1 MKIIQIGP
9 YPLSPDCIHGGVE
22 ASVYGLVNEL
32 VSERVSELVSE
43 RVSELVSE
51 RVSELVSERL
61 ANSASAQPSTLNA
74 KQHVVDV
81 FDLPRI
87 GEKDWVERFGN
98 LTVHRYANPGTH
110 NKDAVLRLK
119 EMVRDI
125 IAVHPDVCHI
135 HGTGAISKE
144 LYFALQ
150 SQGLPMMLTVHGI
163 LREEKK
169 QALLRKP
176 SFKALFQYIVQSC
189 DERTLLNAAPN
200 IIVDTA
206 YVEDKL
212 RSYGLRHV
220 PNMYVIPQ
228 GIDETFYSISCNP
241 KSNLILCVGAIAP
254 RKGHIYTVE
263 MFNLLRKRG
272 INARLRI
279 IGSLADSAYY
289 ALLQQKITDSPYK
302 ADITLE
308 VNLPREDLLKAYAD
322 AKLFVLHSREE
333 SQGIVFAEAMATGLP
348 VVATRVGG
356 IPYVVAD
363 QKSGLLCPYGDVEAM
378 ADMVERLMTDDALW
392 MQYSAVAQKMAKDF
406 NWTYIVNRIIRLYNE

>member
-32 VSERVSELVSE
+32 VSERVSELG
-43 RVSELVSE
+43 
-51 RVSELVSERL
+51 SERL
-61 ANSASAQPSTLNA
+61 ANSTSAQRSTLNA

-87 GEKDWVERFGN
+87 GEKDRVEQFGN

-110 NKDAVLRLK
+110 NKDAVLRLQD
-119 EMVRDI
+119 MVRDI
-125 IAVHPDVCHI
+125 VALRPDVCHI

-176 SFKALFQYIVQSC
+176 SFKALFQYIVQSR

-228 GIDETFYSISCNP
+228 GIDDTFYTINCN
-241 KSNLILCVGAIAP
+241 SHSHILLSGGAISP
-254 RKGHIYTVE
+254 RKGHAYTIE
-263 MFNLLRKRG
+263 MFNLLRARG
-272 INARLRI
+272 IYAQLRI
-279 IGSLADSAYY
+279 IGSLADQAYY
-289 ALLQQKITDSPYK
+289 NLLQQKITDSPYK

-308 VNLPREDLLKAYAD
+308 INLPREDLLKAYAD
-322 AKLFVLHSREE
+322 AQLFVLHSREE
-333 SQGIVFAEAMATGLP
+333 SQGIVFAEAMATGMP
-348 VVATRVGG
+348 VVATKIGG

-363 QKSGLLCPYGDVEAM
+363 QKSGLLCPYGDVETM
-378 ADMVERLMTDDALW
+378 TDMVAQLLVDNARW
-392 MQYSAVAQKMAKDF
+392 QQYSDSAREIAKGF
-406 NWTYIVNRIIRLYNE
+406 SWVNIAERIVLLYNELHQL

>member
-32 VSERVSELVSE
+32 VSERVRELVSE
-43 RVSELVSE
+43 RF
-51 RVSELVSERL
+51 
-61 ANSASAQPSTLNA
+61 ANSISAQRSTLNA
-74 KQHVVDV
+74 QRNVIDV

-87 GEKDWVERFGN
+87 GEKDRVERFGN

-125 IAVHPDVCHI
+125 VALRPDVCHI

-176 SFKALFQYIVQSC
+176 SFKALYQYLVRSR

-220 PNMYVIPQ
+220 PYMYVIPQ

-263 MFNLLRKRG
+263 MFNLLRARG
-272 INARLRI
+272 IYAQLRI
-279 IGSLADSAYY
+279 IGSLADQAYY
-289 ALLQQKITDSPYK
+289 NLLQQKIAASPYVS
-302 ADITLE
+302 DISLE
-308 VNLPREDLLKAYAD
+308 ANLPREELLRAYTD

-333 SQGIVFAEAMATGLP
+333 SQGIVFAEAMATGMP

-378 ADMVERLMTDDALW
+378 ADMVERLMTDDARW
-392 MQYSAVAQKMAKDF
+392 QQYSNSAREIAKDF
-406 NWTYIVNRIIRLYNE
+406 SWNDIAMRIVRLYFCG